1 MNETTKEPIG
11 RPALTFRH
19 PNGKNTGSAIL
30 FIVVPATY
38 ERDGSVQMTV
48 AKQQNVADLGAEE
61 PECRYATF
69 DWFNAT
75 QVKLNFVEAAEI
87 LMVFGGQASA
97 LCHAG
102 KEGLYH
108 NQHDATVSVTMKRSE
123 DYARPGFILGV
134 GRTPK
139 ADPNARTYHTFA
151 FTPAEAFALREALR
165 CKMGELAFGVKP
177 ATLSFGPVNPKE
189 A

>member
-1 MNETTKEPIG
+1 MNNNENEINPIG
-11 RPALTFRH
+11 RPTLTFRH

-30 FIVVPATY
+30 FIVVPAAH
-38 ERDGSVQMTV
+38 ERDGSVLMTV

-61 PECRYATF
+61 PERRYATF

-75 QVKLNFVEAAEI
+75 QVKLNFIEAAEM
-87 LMVFGGQASA
+87 LMVLGGQASA

-102 KEGLYH
+102 RDGLYH
-108 NQHDATVSVTMKRSE
+108 NQPDATVSVTMKRSE

-139 ADPNARTYHTFA
+139 ADPNERTYHTFT
-151 FTPAEAFALREALR
+151 FTPAEALGLRFALQA
-165 CKMGELAFGVKP
+165 KMGELAFG
-177 ATLSFGPVNPKE
+177 KE

>member
-1 MNETTKEPIG
+1 MNNNENEINHTG

-38 ERDGSVQMTV
+38 ERDGSVLMTV

-61 PECRYATF
+61 PERRYATF

-97 LCHAG
+97 FCHAG

-108 NQHDATVSVTMKRSE
+108 NSALATASVTMKRSE
-123 DYARPGFILGV
+123 DPCRPGFILGV
-134 GRTPK
+134 CRTPK
-139 ADPNARTYHTFA
+139 ADPPARTYHTFT
-151 FTPAEAFALREALR
+151 FTPAEALGLRFALQA
-165 CKMGELAFGVKP
+165 KMGELAFG
-177 ATLSFGPVNPKE
+177 KE